1 LPSDWP
7 FHEASRFLE
16 VDGIRWHYQ
25 QVGAGPA
32 LLLVHGTGGAT
43 SSWHH
48 CLAALARSYA
58 VTAIDLPGH
67 GFTRV
72 PAAVDTRND
81 VYSLGGMA
89 RAVSSL
95 LRAIGVE
102 PVVVAGHSAGVAVL
116 VRMTL
121 DGLIAPSRIV
131 GFNPALVAP
140 PDWYVSLVA
149 PMLASVFESRALAD
163 GGAWLARST
172 GIIRQML
179 TSTGTTLSPADLAR
193 YEYLC
198 RMPSHVH
205 AALAMMSRWDL
216 PRIVRDAV
224 GLAVPLELYAGAN
237 DRWVPLAALSKSVA
251 RIPAA
256 VLTRIDGAGH
266 LLLEERPD
274 AVVGALT

>member
-1 LPSDWP
+1 
-7 FHEASRFLE
+7 
-16 VDGIRWHYQ
+16 
-25 QVGAGPA
+25 
-32 LLLVHGTGGAT
+32 VHGTGGAT

-48 CLAALARSYA
+48 CLEVLARDYA
-58 VTAIDLPGH
+58 VTVIDLPGH
-67 GFTRV
+67 GFTTV
-72 PAAVDTRND
+72 PDDVDKRDD
-81 VYSLGGMA
+81 VYSLAGMA
-89 RAVSSL
+89 RAVGAL
-95 LRAIGVE
+95 LRHIEVA
-102 PVVVAGHSAGVAVL
+102 PSLVAGHSAGVAVL

-140 PDWYVSLVA
+140 PAWYVSLVA
-149 PMLASVFESRALAD
+149 PMLATLFESRALAD

-172 GIIRQML
+172 GIIGQML

-224 GLAVPLELYAGAN
+224 GLSVPLELYAGAN
-237 DRWVPLAALSKSVA
+237 DRWVPFAALSKSVS

-256 VLTRIDGAGH
+256 SLNSIAGAGH

-274 AVVGALT
+274 VVVGALT